1 MTITLRKEKGH
12 PLTYQELDEN
22 FRDIDEDTDLQRVL
36 ENGNTTTND
45 IILTGSAQ
53 ITGNILQIGKEGADY
68 YGNNFT
74 VDSFHSNNNHI
85 ISINTSNKLI
95 SSFLYPHNPFISPG
109 MIIQTQKK
117 VLNTSYTISTTSSLL
132 KYSLSENFSCSITP
146 KYKNSK
152 ILVNINLNYSTSNS
166 FVNVFL
172 TKNGNIIL
180 DSLKHQNELTG
191 NTDYGYNSTLSQK
204 KYVPTLSS
212 SNFDYS
218 FLDSPNTLEETVYSL
233 SVRSDSNLFRVNY
246 DSEYISSIFLME
258 IAQ

>member
-45 IILTGSAQ
+45 ITLTGSAQ
-53 ITGNILQIGKEGADY
+53 ITGNILQISKDGADY
-68 YGNNFT
+68 YGNNFII
-74 VDSFHSNNNHI
+74 DSFHSNNNHI

-95 SSFLYPHNPFISPG
+95 STNTQNSFISPG

-117 VLNTSYTISTTSSLL
+117 VLNTSYTISTTTSYL
-132 KYSLSENFSCSITP
+132 KYSLSGNFSCSITP
-146 KYKNSK
+146 KYRNSK

-166 FVNVFL
+166 YVSIFL
-172 TKNGNIIL
+172 TKNNNIIL
-180 DSLKHQNELTG
+180 ESLKHENNLKG
-191 NTDYGYNSTLSQK
+191 NTNYGYNSTLSQL
-204 KYVPTLSS
+204 KYSPTLSS

-218 FLDSPNTLEETVYSL
+218 FLDSPNTLEEIVYSL
-233 SVRSDSNLFRVNY
+233 SVQSDSNLFVINY
-246 DSEYISSIFLME
+246 GNEYISSIFLME

>member
-45 IILTGSAQ
+45 ITLTGSAQ
-53 ITGNILQIGKEGADY
+53 ITGNILQISKEGADY
-68 YGNNFT
+68 YGNNFI

-95 SSFLYPHNPFISPG
+95 STNTQNSFISPG

-117 VLNTSYTISTTSSLL
+117 VLNTSYTISITSSFS
-132 KYSLSENFSCSITP
+132 KYSLSGNFSCSITP

-166 FVNVFL
+166 LVNVFL

-180 DSLKHQNELTG
+180 ESLKHQNELTG
-191 NTDYGYNSTLSQK
+191 NTNYGYNSTLSQK

-233 SVRSDSNLFRVNY
+233 SVQSDSNLFAINY
-246 DSEYISSIFLME
+246 GNEYISSIFLME